1 MSKWNSRILFMAIS
15 GIATVLSAA
24 LADGVVTTEEFI
36 GIVVAVATAT
46 GGFAHVNAAEK
57 KAGK

>member
-15 GIATVLSAA
+15 GIASVLAAA
-24 LADGVVTTEEFI
+24 LADGVVTGEEFY
-36 GIVVAVATAT
+36 GIVAAVVAAI

-57 KAGK
+57 KASK